1 MLAVRMVFSINRL
14 RKSLCVTW
22 NGKEGRSRKTKN
34 TGEKNLRFR
43 ERATVRVGLSRT
55 DFYIAILSPHIMV
68 HHRGQIDPTAMK

>member
-43 ERATVRVGLSRT
+43 ERATVRVGLKQPPLTRKS
-55 DFYIAILSPHIMV
+55 ANCPPPPHGTLFLLGWV
-68 HHRGQIDPTAMK
+68 

>member
-43 ERATVRVGLSRT
+43 ERATVRVGLT
-55 DFYIAILSPHIMV
+55 TCVPC
-68 HHRGQIDPTAMK
+68 G